1 MVYSRLLEIDTEKV
15 SQGIEDYILRLTES
29 HGVEAVVMGLSGGVD
44 SAVLAS
50 LVVRALGPERVLA
63 YYLYD
68 RDNEEESAEKA
79 QHLAE
84 WLDIELEFYDIGPA
98 MHKGS
103 VYKPLIMRVTG
114 FFGFLNRHFGTR
126 IHRILCGERPFLS
139 TLHKGSFGGN
149 RIRRFI
155 YKNTVRHVES
165 GFNAR
170 HKYRRKYLEDKA
182 VTGNGLVLGAAN
194 RSECMVGWFV
204 KDGVDDMPFSPLNKL
219 YKTQVWQLAGYLG
232 LPGRIRNQIP
242 SPDMAKGIT
251 DEHAMGLSYKDLDI
265 ILHGLE
271 NEFREEQ
278 IVGAGVTRGQ
288 ISHVRRMH
296 KLSAWK
302 RTA

>member
-1 MVYSRLLEIDTEKV
+1 LEIDTEKV
-15 SQGIEDYILRLTES
+15 SQGIENYILRLTES
-29 HGVEAVVMGLSGGVD
+29 RGAEAVVMGLSGGVD
-44 SAVLAS
+44 SAVLAA
-50 LVVRALGPERVLA
+50 LVVRALGSERVLA

-79 QHLAE
+79 RLLAE
-84 WLDIELEFYDIGPA
+84 WLGIELEFYDIGPA

-103 VYKPLIMRVTG
+103 VYKPLVMRAMG
-114 FFGFLNRHFGTR
+114 LFGFLNRHFGTR

-155 YKNTVRHVES
+155 YNNTIRHVES

-170 HKYRRKYLEDKA
+170 HKYRRKYLENKA

-194 RSECMVGWFV
+194 KSECMVGWFV
-204 KDGVDDMPFSPLNKL
+204 KDGVDDMPFSPLNTL
-219 YKTQVWQLAGYLG
+219 YKTQVWQLARYLG
-232 LPGRIRNQIP
+232 LPGRIRKQIP

-251 DEHAMGLSYKDLDI
+251 DEHAMGISYKELDI

-271 NEFREEQ
+271 NEFSDEQ
-278 IVGAGVTRGQ
+278 IMGAGVTRRQ

>member
-1 MVYSRLLEIDTEKV
+1 MVYSRLLEIDTEEV

-29 HGVEAVVMGLSGGVD
+29 HGAEAVVMGLSGGVD
-44 SAVLAS
+44 SAVLAA

-79 QHLAE
+79 QLLAD

-103 VYKPLIMRVTG
+103 VYKPLIMRMMG
-114 FFGFLNRHFGTR
+114 LFGFVNRHFGTR
-126 IHRILCGERPFLS
+126 MHRILCGEQPFLS

-155 YKNTVRHVES
+155 YNNTVRHVES

-194 RSECMVGWFV
+194 KSECMVGWFV
-204 KDGVDDMPFSPLNKL
+204 KDGVDDMPFSPLNGL

-232 LPGRIRNQIP
+232 LPGRIRRQIP

-251 DEHAMGLSYKDLDI
+251 DEHAMGISYKELDI

-271 NEFREEQ
+271 NELSEEQ
-278 IVGAGVTRGQ
+278 ILGSGVTRRQ

-296 KLSAWK
+296 ELSAWK